1 MTLHTN
7 MLTANPRQLEY
18 LNFLQ
23 ESVRIRKPRRNGPL
37 PLSAVLLENPVQRRG
52 RNAEKQQDSGQAPF
66 QFIQFSI
73 NLLFHVLHP
82 FQ

>member
-1 MTLHTN
+1 
-7 MLTANPRQLEY
+7 MLTANPRQLAI
-18 LNFLQ
+18 LKFLAGVCQ
-23 ESVRIRKPRRNGPL
+23 NPEARRNDPL
-37 PLSAVLLENPVQRRG
+37 PLFAVLLENPVQRRG